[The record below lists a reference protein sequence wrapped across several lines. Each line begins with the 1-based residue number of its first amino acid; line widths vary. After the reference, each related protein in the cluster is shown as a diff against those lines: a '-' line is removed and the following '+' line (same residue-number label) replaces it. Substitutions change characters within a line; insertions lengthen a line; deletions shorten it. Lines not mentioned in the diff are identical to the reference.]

1 MLRLNAFYVMLNN
14 TSCLAPIL
22 AASVE
27 EPAGEL
33 VEPGSDDLRWGRLE
47 PLLVLDVE
55 QGESHEAGSEGPS
68 PG

>member
-1 MLRLNAFYVMLNN
+1 MLNN
-14 TSCLAPIL
+14 TNCLAPIL

-55 QGESHEAGSEGPS
+55 QSESHEAGSEGPS